1 MENKLDKPSQKLPN
15 KVRENLARVRD
26 VAVNHQTRRILHAS
40 RSVEGEVDL
49 KRVAIDLLC
58 LLRLVIVSQRRF
70 KRTIKNNSSLVKDHP
85 SLTKLTQQSIRMGG

>member
-70 KRTIKNNSSLVKDHP
+70 KRTIKYNPSLVKDHP